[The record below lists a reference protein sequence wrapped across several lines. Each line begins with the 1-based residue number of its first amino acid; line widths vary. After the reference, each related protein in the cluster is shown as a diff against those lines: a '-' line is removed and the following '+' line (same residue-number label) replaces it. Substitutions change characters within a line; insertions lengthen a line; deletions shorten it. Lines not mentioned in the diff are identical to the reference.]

1 MVSIPFIVREA
12 SQYAKLHIKVTP
24 SWCMIKQINN
34 ENKIQIGSTHGM
46 EIAIAVLKFI
56 GGVIP
61 LVTDLLKALM

>member
-1 MVSIPFIVREA
+1 
-12 SQYAKLHIKVTP
+12 
-24 SWCMIKQINN
+24 MIKQINN
-34 ENKIQIGSTHGM
+34 ENKIQIGGTHGM

>member
-1 MVSIPFIVREA
+1 
-12 SQYAKLHIKVTP
+12 
-24 SWCMIKQINN
+24 MIKQINN
-34 ENKIQIGSTHGM
+34 ESKIIIGGIHGM

>member
-1 MVSIPFIVREA
+1 
-12 SQYAKLHIKVTP
+12 
-24 SWCMIKQINN
+24 MIKQINN
-34 ENKIQIGSTHGM
+34 ESKIQIGGIHGM